1 MNDEGRQPLPKL
13 SALVQQMTDPVCQ
26 LTPVERAIYTHVWL
40 LIARVSAP
48 IVARNLNYDPDLV
61 QSLLD
66 KLTRHHL
73 LWFDPDLHAI
83 LQCPPFSALH
93 TLHQVKTLGWERTYM
108 CSFLDTPLSLLVYG
122 PNTWLR
128 VETTCPRSGEKLSFR
143 VMLDQRYHLQ
153 LDAPQ
158 SAAQWR
164 IWVPLPPNSIYT
176 LGLNGDRSKINAF
189 YTQADFETYRQYAP
203 PEDGVVLTFTQA
215 MDLSQTLLQAYRSAL
230 TANK

>member
-1 MNDEGRQPLPKL
+1 MDDGTRHPAQL
-13 SALVQQMTDPVCQ
+13 SALVRQMTDPVCQ
-26 LTPVERAIYTHVWL
+26 LTPVERAVYMHIWL
-40 LIARVSAP
+40 LIARISAP
-48 IVARNLNYDPDLV
+48 VVARNLNYDPDLV

-93 TLHQVKTLGWERTYM
+93 TPHQVKTLGWERTYM
-108 CSFLDTPLSLLVYG
+108 CSFLDSPLSLLVYG
-122 PNTWLR
+122 PNTWVQ
-128 VETTCPRSGEKLSFR
+128 VETICPRSGERLGFR
-143 VMLDQRYHLQ
+143 VMLDQRYRLR

-164 IWVPLPPNSIYT
+164 IWVPLPPNNIYA

-189 YTQADFETYRQYAP
+189 YTQTDFETYMQYAP
-203 PEDGVVLTFTQA
+203 SEDGIVLTFTQA
-215 MDLSQTLLQAYRSAL
+215 MELSQTLLQAYQSAL
-230 TANK
+230 IANN